1 MTDSLQTY
9 WAQVGQ
15 QARTASGSLLKAS
28 TAEKN
33 RALQLIH
40 DEIMKNV
47 DVIIAENQK
56 DCDIAR
62 GNSLTEAFIDR
73 LLLDKGRIQ
82 SMAQGVVDMIALP
95 DPVGEITDVKPRPS
109 GISVGKMRVPLG
121 VIGIIYEARPNVT
134 IDAAA
139 LCLKSGNAAILRGG
153 SDAFHTNQ
161 CLAKILQEAL
171 SHTALLEHSVQIVAT
186 QDRTVVDLM
195 VTAKDYIDVIIP
207 RGGKSLVSRIN
218 ASATVPVIKHLDG
231 VCHTFVDEFADLDL
245 AVKVADNAKTQRY
258 APCNTMETLLV
269 HEKVAKE
276 FLPKIAEIFVLKTVE
291 MRACEQAQAILNEH
305 EISTLM
311 ATEEDWREEYLG
323 PIIAIK
329 VVKDLDAAI
338 AHINHY
344 GSHHTDV
351 IISERYSNTTA
362 FLRMVDSACV
372 MVNASSRFC
381 DGFEFGLGAEIG
393 ISTDK
398 IHARGPVGLEGLTS
412 QKYIVLG
419 HGEIRT

>member
-171 SHTALLEHSVQIVAT
+171 SHTALSEHSVQIVAT
-186 QDRTVVDLM
+186 QDRAVVDLM

-276 FLPKIAEIFVLKTVE
+276 FLPKIAEVFVLKTVE

-351 IISERYSNTTA
+351 IISERYSNTTT